1 MVLCTNVAHLSCFS
15 SQFKPHKGCYLCIM
29 RGVAEVEVFFF
40 YIFYV
45 QLQTFNASV
54 ADYHVQ

>member
-1 MVLCTNVAHLSCFS
+1 
-15 SQFKPHKGCYLCIM
+15 M